1 MLHTDSLVVAHRLHV
16 AQASVVVTCGLIC
29 SVACGIL
36 VHRPGIEPA
45 SPALQG
51 GFFTTGPPGK
61 SLLNCFGVLLHQDHG
76 ISFWKADN
84 TVSVD

>member
-76 ISFWKADN
+76 ISCWKADN